1 MFFFFLFNLFSVCLA
16 DVAFVTF
23 SGGDL
28 EGSIRFEQDE
38 GSSEVTITSNIL
50 DISNSHGASI
60 SWATYSDYVDID
72 EGETCADKGTQVL
85 DLTTLLESELR
96 IGYTSYTT
104 DNFAFSDLYSTSLV
118 LGLDVACSGIAEIP
132 EALRVYSTIRW
143 NEAVGNDIIEQSRVA
158 TATTFQVDL
167 SRVLAVPYY
176 PISVDTTIN
185 DLPEGTTDE
194 TIVDIYSESLRQ
206 ILDLQPQDDVD
217 VYVTPSASPTEK
229 DVTFVVTSY
238 TNGTYVFLYD
248 HISSSPTFLPQ
259 LQGSVQA
266 YGAFRTNKIWLSS
279 IVINSVQLRT
289 TIALSTADVS
299 GETYTELDVQDL
311 IPEYEANLAAMNPP
325 GTLLEFVIHSETK
338 SPSVS
343 PSRQP
348 STDPTKAPSVMP
360 TVMPSTAPSTQPSR
374 APICGPEEDVYLG
387 DPFIQ
392 LSDSQSQY
400 ASGNFEMTVVFP
412 FKFTAYQ
419 LRFKGDTSE
428 TYKYDQGDPEDPW
441 VSSDQ
446 KCLKQMTV
454 TIPWQSIQDGSV
466 GITWNSATN
475 SFEGVFDLHLKQ
487 TVTREG
493 SQTLGST
500 FERDIEYEMP
510 FAILMHTAIVV
521 EADLTITM
529 SDPTLTSKAL
539 NGINV
544 VVPDGANP
552 SVTVLFCTEIPY
564 PWILEV
570 PSPASDMTLVGTDVV
585 ANTGTLQEISRRD
598 CDTFGSDCSQCW
610 QSSWEVTEVCKDTG
624 DYTITI
630 PAQYLQVPPYTEEVN
645 LDVTMRLS
653 LMPACEVM
661 VATVDPAGSLVMY
674 SDATYSSSSIVFYI
688 DSEAWGRIT
697 VDALQDIESLSLDR
711 LLVKQDGVSQSLQT
725 TAFEFEEIARTTGDV
740 ATIDWKC
747 RFTLSE
753 LKGEITGKETVI
765 TADLTIA
772 YVDGS
777 RRRLQVTI
785 GENDVPSETT
795 AESTIVLLQGP
806 CSLPFGR
813 LDEVKTTPCAGSSDK
828 RLMRC
833 LSTGWEILVECPTQ
847 TIQQDILVTETDEGL
862 PWKLLTVVLGVTIGL
877 SVAIYWS
884 ITSYC
889 TTRKGDK
896 FSFSPASQAV
906 DTI

>member
-1 MFFFFLFNLFSVCLA
+1 MFFFCLFNLFSVCLA

-28 EGSIRFEQDE
+28 EGSIRFEQEE
-38 GSSEVTITSNIL
+38 GSSEVVITSNVL
-50 DISNSHGASI
+50 DNSNSHGASI

-72 EGETCADKGTQVL
+72 AGETCADKGTQVL
-85 DLTTLLESELR
+85 DLTSLLESELR

-104 DNFAFSDLYSTSLV
+104 TLFAVSDLYGSSIV

-132 EALRVYSTIRW
+132 EALRVYSTIQW
-143 NEAVGNDIIEQSRVA
+143 DAAVGNDVIEQSRVK
-158 TATTFQVDL
+158 TAETFEVDI

-176 PISVDTTIN
+176 PVSVDSTITGV
-185 DLPEGTTDE
+185 PVSTTDDA
-194 TIVDIYSESLRQ
+194 IASYFSQSLRL
-206 ILDLQPQDDVD
+206 ILDLSDRDDVD
-217 VYVTPSASPTEK
+217 VTVTPSSSPTEK

-238 TNGTYVFLYD
+238 TNGTYIFLYD

-259 LQGSVQA
+259 LVGTVNV
-266 YGAFRTNKIWLSS
+266 YGASTEQVIWQSN
-279 IVINSVQLRT
+279 IVINNVQLRT
-289 TIALSTADVS
+289 TIALTTADVS
-299 GETYTELDVQDL
+299 DNTYTELDIQDK
-311 IPEYEANLAAMNPP
+311 IPLYEANLASMDPP
-325 GTLLEFVIHSETK
+325 GILLEFVIHSETK

-348 STDPTKAPSVMP
+348 STTPTKAPSAIP
-360 TVMPSTAPSTQPSR
+360 TVMPSTAPSTRPST
-374 APICGPEEDVYLG
+374 APICGPEADIYLG
-387 DPFIQ
+387 DPLIQ

-412 FKFTAYQ
+412 LKFTAHE
-419 LRFKGDTSE
+419 LRFIGDTAG
-428 TYKYDQGDPEDPW
+428 TYDYSDGDSEDPW
-441 VSSDQ
+441 VASDQ

-454 TIPWQSIQDGSV
+454 TIPWAAIQDGSV
-466 GITWNSATN
+466 GITWNGATN

-487 TVTREG
+487 TITREG
-493 SQTLGST
+493 SQTLGNT
-500 FERDIEYEMP
+500 FQRDIEYEMP
-510 FAILMHTAIVV
+510 FAILMHTAIVA

-564 PWILEV
+564 PWVLEV

-585 ANTGTLQEISRRD
+585 SNTGTLQEISQTN
-598 CDTFGSDCSQCW
+598 CNTFGSDCKQCW
-610 QSSWEVTEVCKDTG
+610 QSSWEVTEVCKETG

-630 PAQYLQVPPYTEEVN
+630 PAQYLQVPPYKEEVSV
-645 LDVTMRLS
+645 DVTMRLS
-653 LMPACEVM
+653 LMPACEVT

-725 TAFEFEEIARTTGDV
+725 TAFEFEELARTTGDV

-753 LKGEITGKETVI
+753 LQGEITGKPTVI

-777 RRRLQVTI
+777 RRRLQVTT
-785 GENDVPSETT
+785 GENDVPSETR

-813 LDEVKTTPCAGSSDK
+813 LDEVKTIPCAGSSDK

-833 LSTGWEILVECPTQ
+833 LSTGWDTLVECPTQ
-847 TIQQDILVTETDEGL
+847 TNQQDSLITETDEGL
-862 PWKLLTVVLGVTIGL
+862 PWKLLTIVLGVTIGL

-896 FSFSPASQAV
+896 FSFSPAPTAV